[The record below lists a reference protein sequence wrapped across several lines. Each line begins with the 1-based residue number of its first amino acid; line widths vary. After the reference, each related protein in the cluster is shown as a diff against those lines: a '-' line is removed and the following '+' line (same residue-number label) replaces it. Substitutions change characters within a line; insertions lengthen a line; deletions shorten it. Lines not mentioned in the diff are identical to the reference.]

1 MNTPQLSRKLDQLIG
16 KVEGL
21 VEALDRQAQEVGRL
35 SERLALVEQDTKRT
49 KEVIE
54 AWRAA
59 KLWLRWS
66 KWVAGFVASMIAVF
80 AAFKGL
86 SK

>member
-1 MNTPQLSRKLDQLIG
+1 M
-16 KVEGL
+16 
-21 VEALDRQAQEVGRL
+21 